1 MTEGFFISKNV
12 IVIINQSRLRLL
24 TKKNLLPLIAAAS
37 TLRKM
42 DILREFII
50 QAKFRKI
57 PFIKIYETLLQNYL
71 FAGYPSALLSLKI
84 LKELYPN
91 KKLTQ
96 AADMNLY
103 HFRKRGEANCKKVY
117 GNKYEKLIKN
127 IRWFSPDLAEWLVL
141 EGYGK
146 VLSRK
151 GLSMKE
157 RELCIV
163 AVLTVLKFEDQL
175 YSHINGASRAKTSIE
190 EIQNVIESLSLIGN
204 RNLSAFGLKVLNRY
218 KKEKGMHKKYIP
230 LERL

>member
-50 QAKFRKI
+50 QAKLRKI

-91 KKLTQ
+91 KKLT
-96 AADMNLY
+96 
-103 HFRKRGEANCKKVY
+103 
-117 GNKYEKLIKN
+117 
-127 IRWFSPDLAEWLVL
+127 
-141 EGYGK
+141 
-146 VLSRK
+146 
-151 GLSMKE
+151 
-157 RELCIV
+157 
-163 AVLTVLKFEDQL
+163 
-175 YSHINGASRAKTSIE
+175 
-190 EIQNVIESLSLIGN
+190 
-204 RNLSAFGLKVLNRY
+204 
-218 KKEKGMHKKYIP
+218 
-230 LERL
+230 